1 MPLWRNPNWFDASR
15 RREQLDDH
23 IAHTG
28 KACFGL
34 RTFEENE
41 KVKAV
46 LGHFNRVAPKY
57 DFMNSLLSLGIQ
69 HIWKR
74 AAIRMLGIRPGD
86 RILDVCGGT
95 GDLAI
100 QASRRSGPLG
110 RVVIY
115 DINWRMLAAG
125 RPKIDPF
132 PELAN
137 IRFVQGD
144 AERISFP
151 DGSFDMA
158 MVGFGIRNLT
168 HLKQGFAEMHRVLK
182 PGGKILCLEF
192 SRPTN
197 PVFRWLYD
205 FYSFNIMPL
214 LGELIAG
221 SAESYACL
229 PETIRM
235 FPLPGELT
243 AMLTQLGFAKVH
255 HRSFTNGIA
264 VAHVGIKKGNMFT
277 APSRSASARVPVH
290 CITPSPP

>member
-1 MPLWRNPNWFDASR
+1 MALWQDPNWFDAGK
-15 RREQLDDH
+15 RREQLDDF
-23 IAHTG
+23 ISTTG
-28 KACFGL
+28 KARFGI
-34 RTFEENE
+34 RTFQENE
-41 KVKAV
+41 KVMAV
-46 LGHFNRVAPKY
+46 MRHFNRVAPKY
-57 DFMNSLLSLGIQ
+57 DFMNTLLSLGIQ
-69 HIWKR
+69 YVWKR
-74 AAIRMLGIRPGD
+74 AAIRMLNIRPGD
-86 RILDVCGGT
+86 KILDVCGGT

-100 QASRRSGPLG
+100 SASRRTGTRG
-110 RVVIY
+110 QVVIY
-115 DINWRMLAAG
+115 DINWHMLAAG

-137 IRFVQGD
+137 IKYVQGD

-151 DGSFDMA
+151 DGSFDAA

-168 HLKQGFAEMHRVLK
+168 HLRRGFTEMWRVLK
-182 PGGKILCLEF
+182 PGGRILCLEF

-214 LGELIAG
+214 LGQLIAG

-235 FPLPGELT
+235 FPLPDELT
-243 AMLTQLGFAKVH
+243 HMLEQIGFGRVT

-264 VAHVGIKKGNMFT
+264 VAHVGVKK
-277 APSRSASARVPVH
+277 
-290 CITPSPP
+290 